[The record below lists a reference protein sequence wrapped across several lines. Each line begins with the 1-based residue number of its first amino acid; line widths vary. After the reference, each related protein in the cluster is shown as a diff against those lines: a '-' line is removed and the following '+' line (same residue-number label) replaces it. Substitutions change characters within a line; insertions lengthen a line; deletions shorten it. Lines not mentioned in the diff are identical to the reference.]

1 MVTAKMSTACDSV
14 SMLQHL
20 YGKTPCPLCCVSKDG
35 EFLYAT
41 EKFYQFFGADTL
53 EQCLQQALCS
63 TKASQNTP
71 KKFIDTLLFYCKQT
85 LQKGVSRFSWW
96 HKMRDFSEKCAHYT
110 LTFVSLEDENIFILR
125 ISAIEDA
132 AQVSVQQNEKHSSFT
147 DVIDKSPT
155 PIALWGKDRV
165 MEHCNQAF
173 LLFLG
178 VEKQEH
184 WTQYVQEYYPTYQA
198 DGEESERFFHT
209 QLEKAFADEYTSC
222 EWEWKDTDGKLLPVR
237 LSFLKITY
245 NGKEVVAV
253 FNYDLREL
261 RASEKQASDAKKA
274 MKAMLDGMPFGSN
287 LVSKNFRIIDCNI
300 TAYTLFG
307 FDNKQEYIDN
317 FHILSPEYQPNGIL
331 TKDYVVQMMGKAFSE
346 GSAQFEWMHVDKFGA
361 PLPMEVTAVRT
372 EYDGEEM
379 LLGYTKDLRELKAI
393 QQKASYEE
401 QRNALMFENIPLC
414 ILFWNEKNELVD
426 CNKEVLRTFK
436 CASKQEFIQAFP
448 RLSPKYQ
455 PDGRKSM
462 EAVNKNH
469 EEVLRDGYSRFEWL
483 HTTLDGELIPAE
495 VILLRATLADKE
507 VIISYIKDLR
517 ELKSTQEL
525 VKEAELRNTLMLD
538 SLPMCIHFWDENFQ
552 LIYTNLEGANTFG
565 FESKEAYLQNYRKTI
580 PKEQPDGTNSEARML
595 QLIDEGFSKGVARG
609 EYTCIH
615 SVTQEEIP
623 LDLSVIRT
631 SYQGKRGLI
640 TYLKD
645 LREHKAMLQEIH
657 ANEQELRV
665 AKELAEQSTK
675 AKSEFLANMSH
686 EIRTPMNGILGLLH
700 LLEQTQLDFTQEN
713 YVKKTVF
720 SANNLMRIIND
731 ILDFSKIE
739 AGKLEMEVKPFTLR
753 TLCKDVLDLYCPLS
767 EEKGLK
773 LQVSE
778 GEHASLVLL
787 GDALR
792 LKQVLFNLVSNAIK
806 FTRSGTVT
814 LEIESTF
821 RGENNLHC
829 TFAVRDTGIGLTREQ
844 IDRLFSAFSQADT
857 SITRKYG
864 GTGLGLVISRSIIT
878 MMHGNIWVESEYGK
892 GSAFFCTA
900 VFDVSQEQVKSVGLE
915 EKSLI
920 TARPKQIFGHLLL
933 TEDNEINQLVAKEIL
948 QTAGYTLDIA
958 NNGQEALDLLEK
970 NTYDAVLMDIQM
982 PIMDGYT
989 ATKHIRAQQE
999 YAKLPI
1005 IAMSAHAM
1013 KGDKELSLS
1022 HGMNDHIT
1030 KPIEPDVL
1038 YKALEYWLSR

>member
-1 MVTAKMSTACDSV
+1 MVSTKMSTSFDSV
-14 SMLQHL
+14 SMLQRL

-41 EKFYQFFGADTL
+41 KTFYQFFGADTL
-53 EQCLQQALCS
+53 EQCSQQALCS
-63 TKASQNTP
+63 TEASQHTP
-71 KKFIDTLLFYCKQT
+71 KNFIDTLVFYCKQT
-85 LQKGVSRFSWW
+85 LQKGLSRFSWW
-96 HKMRDFSEKCAHYT
+96 HKMRDFSEICAHYT
-110 LTFVSLEDENIFILR
+110 LTFVSLEDENIFVLR

-155 PIALWGKDRV
+155 PIALWGKDRI
-165 MEHCNQAF
+165 MEHCNEAF

-178 VEKQEH
+178 VETKEH
-184 WTQYVQEYYPTYQA
+184 WMQYAQEYYPAYQVS
-198 DGEESERFFHT
+198 GEKSEALFHA
-209 QLEKAFADEYTSC
+209 QLEKAFAEEYTSC
-222 EWEWKDTDGKLLPVR
+222 EWEWQDTHGELIPVR

-245 NGKEVVAV
+245 DGKEVVAI

-261 RASEKQASDAKKA
+261 RASEKQTSDAKKT

-287 LVSKNFRIIDCNI
+287 LVSKNFRIVDCNT

-307 FDNKQEYIDN
+307 FDNKQDYIDT
-317 FHILSPEYQPNGIL
+317 FHTLSPEYQPHGIL

-346 GSAQFEWMHVDKFGA
+346 GSAQFEWMHIDRYGA

-436 CASKQEFIQAFP
+436 CASKQEFIQSFP
-448 RLSPKYQ
+448 KLSPEYQ
-455 PDGRKSM
+455 PDGKKSM
-462 EAVNKNH
+462 EAVDKHH
-469 EEVLRDGYSRFEWL
+469 EDVLRDGYLRFEWL
-483 HTTLDGELIPAE
+483 HNTLDGELIPTE
-495 VILLRATLADKE
+495 VILLRATLADKN

-517 ELKSTQEL
+517 ELKNTQEL

-538 SLPMCIHFWDENFQ
+538 SLPMCVHFWDENFK

-580 PKEQPDGTNSEARML
+580 PKEQPNGINSEARML
-595 QLIDEGFSKGVARG
+595 ELIDEGFSKGVARG

-700 LLEQTQLDFTQEN
+700 LLEQTQLEFTQED
-713 YVKKTVF
+713 YVKKAVF

-753 TLCKDVLDLYCPLS
+753 TLCKDVLDLYHPLS
-767 EEKGLK
+767 EQKGLK
-773 LQVSE
+773 LQVNE
-778 GEHASLVLL
+778 GEHSSLVLL

-814 LEIESTF
+814 LEIESAF

-900 VFDVSQEQVKSVGLE
+900 VFDVSQEQVKTFGLE
-915 EKSLI
+915 ERSLA
-920 TARPKQIFGHLLL
+920 TVRSRQVFGHLLL

-958 NNGQEALDLLEK
+958 NNGQEALELLEK

-989 ATKHIRAQQE
+989 ATKHIRAQQQ
-999 YAKLPI
+999 YAKIPI

-1013 KGDKELSLS
+1013 KGDKELSLQ

-1038 YKALEYWLSR
+1038 YKTLEYWLSR